1 LFGGWYELAQ
11 QTNREKH
18 IHHHIAGSVGGIDGE
33 SGLDDLFCG
42 VGMILD
48 YELSYAMVNLEE
60 KIEQHATL
68 ALAQVQAESYRAM
81 RHIYLML
88 EFYKAED
95 VFENR
100 SRGQLRRWA
109 AIKGEGKC

>member
-1 LFGGWYELAQ
+1 M
-11 QTNREKH
+11 TS
-18 IHHHIAGSVGGIDGE
+18 SVGGIDGE

-60 KIEQHATL
+60 KIDQHTTL

-81 RHIYLML
+81 RNIYLML
-88 EFYKAED
+88 EQYKIND
-95 VFENR
+95 VFNNR
-100 SRGQLRRWA
+100 SRGQRKRRDR
-109 AIKGEGKC
+109 ERS